1 VTGAR
6 PVFYFE
12 DVEVGDVADTPALTV
27 TETHA
32 TLFRG
37 LTSEPPA
44 QGRVLPD
51 LLPLCLSIGLGW
63 RVPHPPLQVLAFM
76 AIEWRIERAVEP
88 GETIASRSRIVMK
101 RAMREAG
108 IVVEEREIC
117 DPRGAVLQHGRFTF
131 LVAKRPTGATA

>member
-1 VTGAR
+1 VAQPR
-6 PVFYFE
+6 LYFE
-12 DVEVGDVADTPALTV
+12 DVEVGDAADTPALTV

-44 QGRVLPD
+44 EGRAVPD

-76 AIEWRIERAVEP
+76 AIEWQLVRAVQA
-88 GETIASRSRIVMK
+88 GDTIASRSRIVTK
-101 RAMREAG
+101 RPMREGG
-108 IVVEEREIC
+108 IVIEEREIC
-117 DPRGAVLQHGRFTF
+117 DPRGAVLQRGRFTF
-131 LVAKRPTGATA
+131 LVAKRPTGGTA